1 MENGG
6 YPFVRYGCTFTAT
19 ATARLVS
26 RPRWYGNATLVRRHR
41 LDDATRTSSP
51 GAPSAAPAG
60 LIVTG
65 PNHALHAILT
75 LLTFWMCG
83 GWAWIWLLAA
93 LGNKKRVQPVDAYG
107 NILPP
112 TPQQLA
118 AQQDQRRQQ
127 VITVAVIA
135 GILVLILV
143 LSAVIH

>member
-1 MENGG
+1 MQ
-6 YPFVRYGCTFTAT
+6 RY
-19 ATARLVS
+19 
-26 RPRWYGNATLVRRHR
+26 
-41 LDDATRTSSP
+41 LDGTDWTMQQ
-51 GAPSAAPAG
+51 APPVPAPQTPPPAG

-83 GWAWIWLLAA
+83 GWAWIWLLVA
-93 LGNKKRVQPVDAYG
+93 LANKKRVQPVDAYG

-118 AQQDQRRQQ
+118 AQQEQRRQQ

-143 LSAVIH
+143 CRQ

>member
-19 ATARLVS
+19 ARLVS
-26 RPRWYGNATLVRRHR
+26 RPRWYGNATPCRPHR

-51 GAPSAAPAG
+51 GAPSAAPRW
-60 LIVTG
+60 VDRHR

-83 GWAWIWLLAA
+83 GWAWIWLLVA
-93 LGNKKRVQPVDAYG
+93 LGNKKRVQRVDAYG

-112 TPQQLA
+112 TPQ
-118 AQQDQRRQQ
+118 QRRQQ

>member
-19 ATARLVS
+19 ARLVS
-26 RPRWYGNATLVRRHR
+26 RPRWYGNATLFRRHR

-112 TPQQLA
+112 TPQLA
-118 AQQDQRRQQ
+118 AQRDQRRQQ